1 VLTSRLR
8 GPLAAA
14 LALGAAVLTAVPA
27 CSARPAQGPARVT
40 AAAGPLRCDGAG
52 RALIPAARLRGFT
65 ELVAMPDA
73 ALPVHWSGRHPLP
86 FAGRY
91 QCGQFRGFVTGL
103 AMAGRYRRQND
114 QRARRLGYTLGKWPL
129 VPLTGAIV
137 AQRKHQVLEIYEGAY
152 QFSSASA
159 AAAFLR
165 AESGGGQV
173 PILAGEA
180 LRLQP
185 HPLAVTPAPGA
196 VVTERLLGPHAAAD
210 ERAIYVGLRTGGLAL
225 TLSFQGGQ
233 ALSWRDVSPYW
244 QMEKAQLAAIGNQK

>member
-1 VLTSRLR
+1 VLAVRAPSL
-8 GPLAAA
+8 LAAA
-14 LALGAAVLTAVPA
+14 LALSAAVLTAVPA
-27 CSARPAQGPARVT
+27 CAARPAQAPGGVTT
-40 AAAGPLRCDGAG
+40 AAGHARCDGPG
-52 RALIPAARLRGFT
+52 RALIPAARLPGFA
-65 ELVAMPDA
+65 ELVTMPDA

-91 QCGQFRGFVTGL
+91 LCGQFHGFVTGL
-103 AMAGRYRRQND
+103 AMTGKYRRQD
-114 QRARRLGYTLGKWPL
+114 DERARRLGYTLGKWPL

-165 AESGGGQV
+165 AQSGGSQV
-173 PILAGEA
+173 PVLAGEA

-185 HPLAVTPAPGA
+185 HSLAVTPAPGA
-196 VVTERLLGPHAAAD
+196 VVTERPLGPHAATD